1 MRHLIDLHQ
10 LCRDHAEKIIAQ
22 VGRNQVADALDND
35 EAAFVRQ
42 YAPNWAALF
51 NLPQNSS
58 TWQAVI
64 DRLNDAFVETLW
76 DLMP

>member
-1 MRHLIDLHQ
+1 MSHLLDLHQ
-10 LCRDHAEKIIAQ
+10 LCRDQAEKIIEQ
-22 VGRNQVADALDND
+22 MGRNPVADALDND
-35 EAAFVRQ
+35 EAAFVQQ

-51 NLPQNSS
+51 NFPANSN

-76 DLMP
+76 DCI